1 MEEVMADEGN
11 NNEGNSTPGASDG
24 SEEKNIKAEFNRKL
38 ADLNA
43 NLTAQN
49 ANLAQQMQTLLQT
62 IESRQT
68 AGKSSAGAEKKLEEL
83 MYDNPTE
90 FVNKIRTQI
99 KDEVQGDNYRTQSFN
114 QAAALLDS
122 EYPEFRDRSSEQRKR
137 VEAYYAQLPQSL
149 QNTKEGLEVAV
160 YKAAADFGLT
170 PQSKRSK
177 GNDDFSM
184 SGSGSSSGNNA
195 RKQSKKSG
203 EMAAD
208 QAAFAELIGA
218 PVNDPKFKAE
228 FEKATGRSYGK
239 FK

>member
-1 MEEVMADEGN
+1 MSEQDNSNQGNATPDAEGA
-11 NNEGNSTPGASDG
+11 EDNSN
-24 SEEKNIKAEFNRKL
+24 KNIKSEFNRKL

-49 ANLAQQMQTLLQT
+49 ANLAQQLQTIMQT

-68 AGKSSAGAEKKLEEL
+68 AGKSTAGAEKKLEEL

-90 FVNKIRTQI
+90 FVSRI
-99 KDEVQGDNYRTQSFN
+99 KSSVRDEVMGETHRSNSFA
-114 QAAALLDS
+114 QAAAMLDS
-122 EYPEFRDRSSEQRKR
+122 EYPEFRDRNSDQRKR
-137 VEAYYAQLPQSL
+137 VEAYYSQLPQHL
-149 QNTKEGLEVAV
+149 IGTKEGLEVAA
-160 YKAAADFGLT
+160 YRAAADFGLT
-170 PQSKRSK
+170 PSSKRSK
-177 GNDDFSM
+177 GNEDFSV
-184 SGSGSSSGNNA
+184 SGSSSSSQ
-195 RKQSKKSG
+195 RKPSKKAG